1 MKVGDLVTQGSRVIE
16 IRKASKKQTASQMI
30 GTVIAI
36 HKLPEQMESS
46 RNGDWSKLL
55 GKNTA
60 DVLWS
65 SGKLSENFAER
76 SLEVVNGSR

>member
-1 MKVGDLVTQGSRVIE
+1 MKVGDLVTQGSRVME
-16 IRKASKKQTASQMI
+16 IRKGNKKQAPSQMI

-36 HKLPEQMESS
+36 HKLPEQMKSS

-55 GKNTA
+55 GENTI

-65 SGKLSENFAER
+65 NGKLSENFAEH
-76 SLEVVNGSR
+76 SLDVINEGR